1 MEKME
6 KKRERKWNLKGYF
19 LKLVMGL
26 SLIFMAKFG
35 FSCGVLKPVL
45 SPEIVKHVGEKSWVV
60 QDLKGKLRFLQREL
74 QGLVDVEVSNCSYI
88 NSNWEIDQDGLLLN
102 SHCRLY
108 KTAMEE
114 VSIWGWPLQT
124 AGLLTTGFSSR
135 SFTILSGRVT
145 EWSDGKVGYL
155 IRKANTSWVHQ
166 KWGASVVQLNPNTW
180 VLEYRRSS
188 ILDNS
193 RLFSAAIEFL
203 KYRISK
209 MAGKVKQEFWLFS
222 AFENNQFSEFTAK
235 YDMKIPT

>member
-1 MEKME
+1 
-6 KKRERKWNLKGYF
+6 
-19 LKLVMGL
+19 
-26 SLIFMAKFG
+26 
-35 FSCGVLKPVL
+35 
-45 SPEIVKHVGEKSWVV
+45 
-60 QDLKGKLRFLQREL
+60 
-74 QGLVDVEVSNCSYI
+74 
-88 NSNWEIDQDGLLLN
+88 
-102 SHCRLY
+102 
-108 KTAMEE
+108 
-114 VSIWGWPLQT
+114 
-124 AGLLTTGFSSR
+124 
-135 SFTILSGRVT
+135 
-145 EWSDGKVGYL
+145 
-155 IRKANTSWVHQ
+155 VHQ